1 MNSRSLLFLALL
13 GLILARPV
21 SAASPQDTQPITKG
35 QRVFTAGNS
44 FHAWFVAPIIKN
56 MAESAGISGHEIV
69 GESKIG
75 GSMAIQHWDVPDD
88 QNQAKAA
95 LKDGRADV
103 LTLACMLHPD
113 DGIAKFAELG
123 YANNPDFR
131 VSLQEFWIPWDKF
144 EWPFTGDEN
153 SVNFDAA
160 TAQKLEDLHRPYFKE
175 MDDYVAA
182 LNKKLGKQVVFVA
195 PVGQAVVAFREK
207 VMAGKV
213 PGIAKQSEL
222 FTDKLGHPQPPL
234 EALVAYVHFAVIY
247 RRSPVGL
254 PLPDILKNSQNPN
267 WKTDALNRV
276 IQETAWDAVRN
287 HPLSGVSG

>member
-1 MNSRSLLFLALL
+1 MVLALAMAPSL
-13 GLILARPV
+13 FAAPLQ
-21 SAASPQDTQPITKG
+21 AASPITKG

-44 FHAWFVAPIIKN
+44 FHAWFVAPILKN
-56 MAESAGISGHEIV
+56 MADSAGISGHEIV

-75 GSMAIQHWDVPDD
+75 GSRAIQHWDMPDD
-88 QNQAKAA
+88 QNQAKTA
-95 LKDGRADV
+95 LKAGEVDV
-103 LTLACMLHPD
+103 LTLACMLQPD
-113 DGIAKFAELG
+113 EGIDKFAELG
-123 YANNPDFR
+123 FANNPDFR

-160 TAQKLEDLHRPYFKE
+160 TPQMLETLHRPYFKA
-175 MDDYVAA
+175 MDDYVVA

-207 VMAGKV
+207 VIAGKV
-213 PGIAKQSEL
+213 PGIKKQSEL

-234 EALVAYVHFAVIY
+234 EALVAYCHFAVIY

-254 PLPDILKNSQNPN
+254 PLPDVLKNSQNPN
-267 WKTDALNRV
+267 WKTTALNRV
-276 IQETAWDAVRN
+276 IQETAWDAVRH
-287 HPLSGVSG
+287 HPLSGVSSPR

>member
-1 MNSRSLLFLALL
+1 MKLCFPLRFIAIALL
-13 GLILARPV
+13 
-21 SAASPQDTQPITKG
+21 SAQAVATTPAQAVPITKG

-44 FHAWFVAPIIKN
+44 FHAWFVAPILKN

-88 QNQAKAA
+88 KNAAKAA
-95 LKDGRADV
+95 LAAGNVDV

-113 DGIAKFAELG
+113 DGIEKFAKLG
-123 YANNPDFR
+123 FAHNPNFR

-144 EWPFTGDEN
+144 EWPFTGDQN

-160 TAQKLEDLHRPYFKE
+160 TAAKLEALHRPYFKE
-175 MDDYVAA
+175 MDDYVRK
-182 LNKKLGKQVVFVA
+182 LNSQLGKQVVFVA

-213 PGIAKQSEL
+213 PGIKKQSEL
-222 FTDKLGHPQPPL
+222 FTDKLGHPQAPL
-234 EALVAYVHFAVIY
+234 EALVAYCHFAVIY

-254 PLPDILKNSQNPN
+254 PLPDVLKNSPNPN
-267 WKTDALNRV
+267 WKTPELNRV
-276 IQETAWDAVRN
+276 IQETAWDAVRH
-287 HPLSGVSG
+287 HPLSGVSS